1 MMSGLLQTSR
11 IALRQLWKAPGFTLT
26 VVLTLALGIGAA
38 AAIFSLIEGV
48 LLRPLPF
55 REPERLMLIG
65 DHLGGRDGIGVTARE
80 IETYTATTTAFASI
94 GGYAGKGYETPGGEG
109 NTPEEIPGMRLTAGV
124 FPTLGVEPLL
134 GRVFTR
140 AEEDG
145 NRQVAVIS
153 YAMWLN
159 RFHRDTA
166 ILGRTIDLD
175 NQSYTVIGV
184 MPRSFEFPVQV
195 GRLNHTQVWVPMSLT
210 PDELAEAHEGVWAY
224 QMVARLRDGVTVQQA
239 ALDVDRVAQ
248 LISRNFPPSMAVI
261 KIRGD
266 AAPLRERVLGNV
278 RPMLNALLGA
288 VGIVLL
294 IACVN
299 VAGLLLVRAI
309 RRRREYAVRLA
320 LGASSGRILLESI
333 VEGTILS
340 IAGGLLGLGF
350 AAGIIRVAL
359 HLLPESMPRI
369 DQIAINGRVAGF
381 ALLLAGMTG
390 ALCSLAPAFAATR
403 TRVMENLKQSS
414 QSTTGTGS
422 HAQLRSALVVVEI
435 AIALVLLTSSGAF
448 LRSFEK
454 MRSVDPGFQPDHVL
468 VAGYQLP
475 MTRYSTFASAKL
487 FHHSV
492 VERMEGKPQIAA
504 AGLTNSLP
512 ASGFT
517 GQAAYTIEGVPV
529 ANWKLTFASFGTVSG
544 DYFRAIGIPLLA
556 GRYFTRDDRAN
567 TPLVVIVN
575 ASMAKHCW
583 PGQGVMGKRMHVGN
597 PRKGYPWATVIGVI
611 ADTKLGARDEPTGDQ
626 WYAPDE
632 QPATLFGNN
641 ATEALL
647 QPAGG
652 YLVVRSALPPEQ
664 MIGTLRATVA
674 EIDPSLVLRDVK
686 SMEEVMANV
695 EAPRRFNTDLITTF
709 AIGAL
714 LLAIT
719 GIYAVVAFSVS
730 QRTQEIAI
738 RMAVG
743 AQRAG
748 IARLVLVSGTKLA
761 LLGCGLGVLGSLAV
775 SRTVSAFLFDV
786 SATDPLIYAG
796 SVALMLLVALLASA
810 QPAIRAASA
819 DPTHALRAN

>member
-1 MMSGLLQTSR
+1 MSALAQTLR
-11 IALRQLWKAPGFTLT
+11 IAIRQLWKEPGFTLT

-38 AAIFSLIEGV
+38 TAIFSLVEGI

-80 IETYTATTTAFASI
+80 IETYTATTTAFASV
-94 GGYAGKGYETPGGEG
+94 GGYAGKDYETPRGEG

-134 GRVFTR
+134 GRVFNR
-140 AEEDG
+140 DEEDE

-153 YAMWLN
+153 YATWLN
-159 RFHRDTA
+159 RFHRDRA
-166 ILGRTIDLD
+166 VLGRTIDLD
-175 NQSYTVIGV
+175 SRSYTVIGV

-195 GRLNHTQVWVPMSLT
+195 GRLNHTELWVPMSLT
-210 PDELAEAHEGVWAY
+210 PDERAEAHEGVWAY
-224 QMVARLRDGVTVQQA
+224 QMVARLKDGVAVQQA
-239 ALDVDRVAQ
+239 AADVERVAQ
-248 LISRNFPPSMAVI
+248 LISRNFPPSMAAI

-266 AAPLRERVLGNV
+266 AAPLRDRVVGNV
-278 RPMLNALLGA
+278 RPMLHALLGA

-320 LGASSGRILLESI
+320 LGAGSGRILRESV
-333 VEGTILS
+333 VEGTALS
-340 IAGGLLGLGF
+340 IAGGLLGLAL

-369 DQIAINGRVAGF
+369 DQIAINGTVVGF
-381 ALLLAGMTG
+381 ALLLAVATG
-390 ALCSLAPAFAATR
+390 VLCSLAPAFAATR
-403 TRVMENLKQSS
+403 TGVMENLKQSS
-414 QSTTGTGS
+414 LSSTGTRS
-422 HAQLRSALVVVEI
+422 HARLRSALVVVEI

-454 MRSVDPGFQPDHVL
+454 MRSVDPGFQPEHVL

-475 MTRYSTFASAKL
+475 MTRYSTFASAEL
-487 FHHSV
+487 FHQSV
-492 VERMEGKPQIAA
+492 VERLEGKPQIAA

-544 DYFRAIGIPLLA
+544 DYFRAIGIPLMA

-575 ASMAKHCW
+575 ASMAEHCW
-583 PGQGVMGKRMHVGN
+583 PGQSPIGRRMHVGN
-597 PRKGYPWATVIGVI
+597 PRKGYPWATVIGVV
-611 ADTKLGARDEPTGDQ
+611 ADTKLGARDEPSGDQ

-641 ATEALL
+641 VTEALL
-647 QPAGG
+647 QPASG
-652 YLVVRSALPPEQ
+652 YLVVRTALPPEQ
-664 MIGTLRATVA
+664 MIGTLRVTVA
-674 EIDPSLVLRDVK
+674 EIDPSLILRDVK
-686 SMEEVMANV
+686 SMGAVMENV

-709 AIGAL
+709 AAGAL

-719 GIYAVVAFSVS
+719 GIYAVMAFSVS

-748 IARLVLVSGTKLA
+748 IARLVLVSGAKLA
-761 LLGCGLGVLGSLAV
+761 LLGCGLGVVGSLVV
-775 SRTVSAFLFDV
+775 SRIVNAFLFDV
-786 SATDPLIYAG
+786 SATDPLIYTG
-796 SVALMLLVALLASA
+796 SVALMLLMALLASA
-810 QPAIRAASA
+810 HPAIRAAST
-819 DPTHALRAN
+819 DPTAALRTN

>member
-1 MMSGLLQTSR
+1 MSTLAQTLR
-11 IALRQLWKAPGFTLT
+11 IAFRQLWKSPGFSLT

-38 AAIFSLIEGV
+38 TAIFSLIEGI

-80 IETYTATTTAFASI
+80 IETYTGMTTVFASI
-94 GGYAGKGYETPGGEG
+94 GGYAGKGYETPGGDG
-109 NTPEEIPGMRLTAGV
+109 NIPEEIPGMRLTAGV
-124 FPTLGVEPLL
+124 FPTLGVDPLL

-140 AEEDG
+140 EEEDG

-153 YAMWLN
+153 YAMWLK
-159 RFHRDTA
+159 RFHRDAA
-166 ILGRTIDLD
+166 ILGKTIDLD
-175 NQSYTVIGV
+175 NRSYTVIGV
-184 MPRSFEFPVQV
+184 MPRNFEFPVQV
-195 GRLNHTQVWVPMSLT
+195 GRLNHTDLWVPMSLT
-210 PDELAEAHEGVWAY
+210 PDERAEAHEGVWAY
-224 QMVARLRDGVTVQQA
+224 QMVARLRDGVTARHA
-239 ALDVDRVAQ
+239 ASDVDRVSQ
-248 LISRNFPPSMAVI
+248 VISRNFPPSMAAI

-266 AAPLRERVLGNV
+266 AAPLRERVVGNV

-288 VGIVLL
+288 VSIVLL

-320 LGASSGRILLESI
+320 LGAGPGRILRESV
-333 VEGTILS
+333 VEGTVLS
-340 IAGGLLGLGF
+340 ITGGLLGLVL
-350 AAGIIRVAL
+350 ALGIVRVAL

-369 DQIAINGRVAGF
+369 NEIAINGAVVGF
-381 ALLLAGMTG
+381 AVLLALVIGV
-390 ALCSLAPAFAATR
+390 LCSLAPAFAATHIC
-403 TRVMENLKQSS
+403 VMESLKQSS
-414 QSTTGTGS
+414 LSTTSAGS
-422 HAQLRSALVVVEI
+422 HARLRSALVVGEI

-454 MRSVDPGFQPDHVL
+454 MRSVDPGFQPEHVL

-475 MTRYSTFASAKL
+475 MTRYSTFALAEL
-487 FHHSV
+487 FHQTV
-492 VERMEGKPQIAA
+492 VERLEGKPLIAA

-512 ASGFT
+512 ASGFS
-517 GQAAYTIEGVPV
+517 GQAAYTIEGAPV
-529 ANWKLTFASFGTVSG
+529 ATWKLIFATFGTVSG
-544 DYFRAIGIPLLA
+544 DYFRAMGIPLLE
-556 GRYFTRDDRAN
+556 GRYFTRNDRAN

-583 PGQGVMGKRMHVGN
+583 PGQRAIGKRMHVGN
-597 PRKGYPWATVIGVI
+597 PRKGYPWATVVGVV
-611 ADTKLGARDEPTGDQ
+611 ADTKLGARDEPSGDQ

-632 QPATLFGNN
+632 QPATLFGLNVS
-641 ATEALL
+641 EALL
-647 QPAGG
+647 QPASG
-652 YLVVRSALPPEQ
+652 YTVVRSALPPEQ
-664 MIGTLRATVA
+664 VIGALRATVA
-674 EIDPSLVLRDVK
+674 EIDPLLALTDIR

-695 EAPRRFNTDLITTF
+695 EAPRRFNTDLITAF
-709 AIGAL
+709 AVGAL

-748 IARLVLVSGTKLA
+748 IARLILVSGAKLA
-761 LLGCGLGVLGSLAV
+761 LLGCGLGVIGSLAL
-775 SRTVSAFLFDV
+775 SRTLSAFLFDI
-786 SATDPLIYAG
+786 SATDPLVYAG